1 MKTTMTKKDVY
12 DIIVDFVETI
22 ENDDYAGVDH
32 FYNFTSLDDPHYG
45 EDYLEQKEKFFE
57 ILKKALDITV

>member
-12 DIIVDFVETI
+12 DIIVGFVETI
-22 ENDDYAGVDH
+22 ENDDYAGVDY